1 MHLRGGMGIELDIL
15 NAIHGLS
22 GPVMDQVMQ
31 AVAVMTSHG
40 AVWVLLSCALMCDR
54 RLRPAGVA
62 MLVCMLVGTVLCD
75 GIMKPVICRE
85 RPVIF
90 ADFPLLVEPP
100 TNYSFPSGHST
111 VAFSAVTAL
120 FMFHRRLGL
129 LLMFPAAFVAF
140 SRLYLFVHWPTDV
153 VAGTLL
159 GITVSVVTVSLLRRY
174 VPYFS
179 DGGPRRRGQG
189 V

>member
-1 MHLRGGMGIELDIL
+1 MGIELDIL

-22 GPVMDQVMQ
+22 GPVMDRVMQ
-31 AVAVMTSHG
+31 AVAVVTSHG
-40 AVWVLLSCALMCDR
+40 AVWVLLSCILMCDR

-62 MLVCMLVGTVLCD
+62 MLLCMLGGGTVLCD

-85 RPVIF
+85 RPVVF
-90 ADFPLLVEPP
+90 AHFPLLVEPP
-100 TNYSFPSGHST
+100 SSYSFPSGHST
-111 VAFSAVTAL
+111 VAFSAATAL
-120 FMFHRRLGL
+120 SMFRRRLGPL
-129 LLMFPAAFVAF
+129 IMFPAAFVAF

-153 VAGTLL
+153 VAGILL

-174 VPYFS
+174 VPHFS
-179 DGGPRRRGQG
+179 DDGPLRRRQG